1 MASKR
6 NPSDPAGSSA
16 RPPRKPSTIDLEA
29 TEVASETPSQSPG
42 ASTSAAPDPSD
53 DNEPP
58 YTEAPKHEGITWLPS
73 GRPSLLGAAG
83 MGAVSML
90 ILISV
95 LWFSGVIGNGSA
107 GYGDRLSAIESR
119 LRELALRPA
128 DRADQH
134 VLEDLSTRIGR
145 LEKSTFSPPPPPL
158 SDPALANRL
167 ASAENATKAFA
178 DNIGSLNSRVDDLA
192 AAVRELRN
200 VTPVDKSEVEALA
213 ARIAALEKTAAAI
226 EADLAKRA
234 TVASDRAMRYALA
247 TAALRTAVERG
258 DPFTVELAAARP
270 LAPEN
275 ALSGLEP
282 FAASGVPGNAVLAQ
296 ELSALVPA
304 LRRAADSVP
313 PEGGFFDRLKAN
325 AGRLVRIRRA
335 DEVPGDDPA
344 AVITRIDLKAANA
357 DVSGALVELAKLPAP
372 VRAPAQAWIDKAQ
385 ARIAAVEESRKI
397 AAAAISALGNA
408 SP

>member
-16 RPPRKPSTIDLEA
+16 RPPRKPSTIDLDA
-29 TEVASETPSQSPG
+29 TEVASETLPQSPG
-42 ASTSAAPDPSD
+42 ASTSAAPDVSD

-58 YTEAPKHEGITWLPS
+58 YTEAPKREGITWLPS

-95 LWFSGVIGNGSA
+95 LWFTGVIGNGSA

-119 LRELALRPA
+119 LRELSGRPA

-145 LEKSTFSPPPPPL
+145 LEKSTFSSPPPL

-167 ASAENATKAFA
+167 TSAENATKAFA

-200 VTPVDKSEVEALA
+200 VTPVDKSELEALA

-226 EADLAKRA
+226 EADLVKRA

-247 TAALRTAVERG
+247 TAALRAAVERG
-258 DPFTVELAAARP
+258 DPFTTELAAARP

-282 FAASGVPGNAVLAQ
+282 FAASGVPSNVVLAQ

-335 DEVPGDDPA
+335 NEVPGDDPA

-397 AAAAISALGNA
+397 AAAAISALGNT

>member
-6 NPSDPAGSSA
+6 NPSDPSGSSA
-16 RPPRKPSTIDLEA
+16 RPPRKPSTIELEA
-29 TEVASETPSQSPG
+29 TEVASQTPSQSPG
-42 ASTSAAPDPSD
+42 ASTSAAPDASD

-83 MGAVSML
+83 VGAVSML

-95 LWFSGVIGNGSA
+95 LWFTGVIGNGSA

-119 LRELALRPA
+119 LRELSGRPA

-134 VLEDLSTRIGR
+134 ALEDLSTRIGR
-145 LEKSTFSPPPPPL
+145 LEKSTFSPPPPL

-167 ASAENATKAFA
+167 SSAENATKAFA

-200 VTPVDKSEVEALA
+200 VTPVDKSELEALA

-258 DPFTVELAAARP
+258 DPFAAELAAARP
-270 LAPEN
+270 LAPDN

-282 FAASGVPGNAVLAQ
+282 FAASGVPSNTALAQ

-357 DVSGALVELAKLPAP
+357 DVSGALIELAKLPAP
-372 VRAPAQAWIDKAQ
+372 VRAPAQPWIDKTQ